1 MFVQVYHT
9 NHNTTDTAYSGPPS
23 KGARKPTA
31 PGFRVAST
39 PHRKNRFTSCKKGP
53 RRDSQP
59 GRGGFYPVMCTPTGA
74 PSRRVFSIHCGAVP
88 CDGSAKHP
96 ATVPGRWWLVGVH
109 SATAPRFPG
118 TVKKHGYTPTHCSCT
133 GVPVPRGFRF
143 RVVATQ
149 QTNRG
154 CVLRWVLSGC
164 GSRFPGFHSVPRGR
178 QCYTVS
184 TVSRWLVGGVSYSHD
199 ARRGFPVGVN
209 RSRFRFGSGAVG
221 SVASGSRFPV
231 PLCGV
236 LMVCF
241 CTGAGRLVSTFLQWT
256 KTTNTLKYTTVQVA
270 FSVGRCDSGN
280 HGNPRRVVISARVFL
295 YGFVPA
301 VCCLAS
307 DTQRGKKASFVY
319 TFYCVPVDGC
329 HSRLKVFPGF
339 CVGVSCAV
347 SQA

>member
-118 TVKKHGYTPTHCSCT
+118 TVKNTGTHLHVVVAPGFRCRAVSGSVLWQHSKQTGAVCCGGCCPAVVPGFRVFTACPAGGNATRCPRCPGGWLVVFHIHTTPG
-133 GVPVPRGFRF
+133 GVSRWVSTVPGSVLVPGLWVVLQAVSGFRF
-143 RVVATQ
+143 RCVA
-149 QTNRG
+149 
-154 CVLRWVLSGC
+154 C
-164 GSRFPGFHSVPRGR
+164 
-178 QCYTVS
+178 
-184 TVSRWLVGGVSYSHD
+184 
-199 ARRGFPVGVN
+199 
-209 RSRFRFGSGAVG
+209 
-221 SVASGSRFPV
+221 
-231 PLCGV
+231 
-236 LMVCF
+236 
-241 CTGAGRLVSTFLQWT
+241 
-256 KTTNTLKYTTVQVA
+256 
-270 FSVGRCDSGN
+270 
-280 HGNPRRVVISARVFL
+280 
-295 YGFVPA
+295 
-301 VCCLAS
+301 
-307 DTQRGKKASFVY
+307 
-319 TFYCVPVDGC
+319 
-329 HSRLKVFPGF
+329 
-339 CVGVSCAV
+339 
-347 SQA
+347 